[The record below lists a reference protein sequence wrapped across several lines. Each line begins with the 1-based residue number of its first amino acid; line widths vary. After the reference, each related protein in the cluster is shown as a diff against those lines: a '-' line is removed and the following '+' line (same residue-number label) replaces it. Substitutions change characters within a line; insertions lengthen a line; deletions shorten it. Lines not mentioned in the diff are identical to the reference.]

1 MDHLTE
7 WWTKI
12 LRTESRCKEAGLDI
26 ERLVEA
32 SMQWEEVNTKFSAI
46 TVRDYFQA
54 RSSYCKSTYAS
65 TRHTGPFHLN
75 VPRKRVR

>member
-1 MDHLTE
+1 MDHLAE

-12 LRTESRCKEAGLDI
+12 LRTESRCEESGLDI

-46 TVRDYFQA
+46 TVRDYFQV
-54 RSSYCKSTYAS
+54 RS
-65 TRHTGPFHLN
+65 LELIIL
-75 VPRKRVR
+75 